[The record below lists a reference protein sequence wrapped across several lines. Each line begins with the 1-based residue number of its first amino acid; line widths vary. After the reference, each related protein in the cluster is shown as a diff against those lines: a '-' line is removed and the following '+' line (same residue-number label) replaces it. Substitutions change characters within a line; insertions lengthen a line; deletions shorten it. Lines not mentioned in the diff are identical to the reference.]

1 MKPIVPYIEQN
12 MAQSTGKWPIMGN
25 DTDHLY
31 LCKFLK
37 TNKTLRHQPSILC
50 LFVFHFYSSFFYAH
64 E

>member
-12 MAQSTGKWPIMGN
+12 MANPQVNGN